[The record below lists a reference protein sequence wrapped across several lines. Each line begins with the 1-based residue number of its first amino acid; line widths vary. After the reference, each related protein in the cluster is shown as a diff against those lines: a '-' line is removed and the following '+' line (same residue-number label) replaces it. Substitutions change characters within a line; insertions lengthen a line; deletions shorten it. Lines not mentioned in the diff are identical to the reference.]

1 MKKLFVLMT
10 CVILT
15 GTVFGQN
22 VKENNLPDALVWFGL
37 DYSHTKL
44 IGTSVDFSDIESIRS
59 KYFRSWNDLIISEN
73 RKFNIKKAY
82 NVSTLEYEIDGT
94 VERSMQN
101 DPENML
107 TLKKQTLSEDVV
119 KEIINDCSTES
130 DIETGVIYIVESLN
144 KIDRKAT
151 VLVTFFNIKTK
162 EIVLLKRVTGTPKGY
177 GFRNYWINAIYKV
190 LKKSGFKY
198 KQWMVEKN

>member
-1 MKKLFVLMT
+1 
-10 CVILT
+10 
-15 GTVFGQN
+15 
-22 VKENNLPDALVWFGL
+22 
-37 DYSHTKL
+37 
-44 IGTSVDFSDIESIRS
+44 
-59 KYFRSWNDLIISEN
+59 
-73 RKFNIKKAY
+73 
-82 NVSTLEYEIDGT
+82 
-94 VERSMQN
+94 MQN
-101 DPENML
+101 DPEDML

-144 KIDRKAT
+144 KIDKEAT

-162 EIVLLKRVTGTPKGY
+162 EIILLKRVTGTPKGY

-198 KQWMVEKN
+198 KQWMAEKN